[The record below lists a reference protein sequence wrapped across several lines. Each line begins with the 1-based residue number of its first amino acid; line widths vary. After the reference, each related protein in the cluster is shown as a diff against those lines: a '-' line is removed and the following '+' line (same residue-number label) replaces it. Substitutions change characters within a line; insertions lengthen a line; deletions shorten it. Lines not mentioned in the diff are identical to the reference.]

1 MGVFISNEM
10 LELCYIHLRGVF
22 GGEGGGVWSC
32 RGKGW
37 VELGDGNGPLPGQDG
52 RWIWSS
58 GVGWRW
64 DRDGL
69 MRGWAQSAELVGQSM
84 VMWCVWERVSGK
96 FEYDRRWWCGRQW

>member
-1 MGVFISNEM
+1 M
-10 LELCYIHLRGVF
+10 
-22 GGEGGGVWSC
+22 
-32 RGKGW
+32 
-37 VELGDGNGPLPGQDG
+37 ELGDGNGPLPGQDG
-52 RWIWSS
+52 RWIWCS

-64 DRDGL
+64 DQDGL